1 MDVDRGTSI
10 IRHTVRQTMSTI
22 GRDPTA
28 PPVFA
33 EHAQAVGALLNDMMT
48 SVVTGDTWPGPLV
61 LVSLCRTLDIDR
73 AGLDLLA
80 HHTLTALLAQQ
91 PGPEALVRTGATF
104 AAATCHLPGADASNP
119 NPHRAGSARAAAA
132 RSGSHLPMPP
142 TWACSGCAQ
151 EWPCAS
157 KQSQLLTEFGGTGPA
172 LGIYLGSCFSAALF
186 DLPRADRQDLRTRFL
201 GWLPRENL
209 QGTDRHR

>member
-10 IRHTVRQTMSTI
+10 IRRTVGQTISTLS
-22 GRDPTA
+22 RDPDA
-28 PPVFA
+28 PPA
-33 EHAQAVGALLNDMMT
+33 LTDHAQAVGALLNDMIT
-48 SVVTGDTWPGPLV
+48 CALTGDTWPGPLV

-104 AAATCHLPGADASNP
+104 AAATCHLPDTGDA
-119 NPHRAGSARAAAA
+119 HRRPPRPRPARPATA
-132 RSGSHLPMPP
+132 RPESHLPMPP
-142 TWACSGCAQ
+142 TWACSGCAR

-157 KQSQLLTEFGGTGPA
+157 KQSQLLAEFGGTGPA

-186 DLPRADRQDLRTRFL
+186 DLPWADKEHLRTRFL
-201 GWLPRENL
+201 GWLPREHL
-209 QGTDRHR
+209 